1 MTVVKVVTVTDEVI
15 VGMEVG
21 VTVVVT
27 RDVEVA
33 VTFAVIVIV
42 DAGAETL
49 LKDSQYI

>member
-1 MTVVKVVTVTDEVI
+1 MTVTDEVI

-33 VTFAVIVIV
+33 VTIAVIVIV

-49 LKDSQYI
+49 LKDCQYI